1 MKLLMIGGGMQ
12 LLIILLALG
21 IVGYQLYPVEA
32 CVKAVKAAG
41 LEKDTNLSEVSAE
54 ATARVACLKAANGKD

>member
-1 MKLLMIGGGMQ
+1 MRLLMIGGGMQ

-21 IVGYQLYPVEA
+21 IVGCKLYPVEA

-41 LEKDTNLSEVSAE
+41 LEKDTNLSEVTAE
-54 ATARVACLKAANGKD
+54 ANARVACLKAASGKD

>member
-1 MKLLMIGGGMQ
+1 MRLLMLGGGMQ

-21 IVGYQLYPVEA
+21 IVGCQLYTVEA

-41 LEKDTNLSEVSAE
+41 LEQDTTLSEVSAE
-54 ATARVACLKAANGKD
+54 ATARIACLKAANGKD